1 MANFVVFLQCQQFLA
16 QINNPKIGED
26 SKIFYSPDS
35 NVQTDFTLETEYY
48 LIGSAACCLVSQ
60 IIKKS
65 IDLKVIQNCQNRILG
80 WSWKIRK
87 KEAYCYA
94 RTVQDRCQIQFE
106 AKEGGPRGIYEY
118 WQRWWF
124 KWCRWPAP
132 NEIRLIRNEIET
144 VNDPMFDWMMHK
156 SKSHSRMLT
165 CDLQMTA
172 INQRQSIDR
181 VSTEFVSRRV
191 CVNAAGI

>member
-1 MANFVVFLQCQQFLA
+1 MANFVVFLQCQKFLA

-26 SKIFYSPDS
+26 SKIFFSPDS

-87 KEAYCYA
+87 KEAS
-94 RTVQDRCQIQFE
+94 VQYKIGVKFNSKR
-106 AKEGGPRGIYEY
+106 KKVGPVA
-118 WQRWWF
+118 F
-124 KWCRWPAP
+124 
-132 NEIRLIRNEIET
+132 
-144 VNDPMFDWMMHK
+144 M
-156 SKSHSRMLT
+156 
-165 CDLQMTA
+165 
-172 INQRQSIDR
+172 SIDSDDDLSDVDDLPQMR
-181 VSTEFVSRRV
+181 SGLSEMKLKQWMIRWMI
-191 CVNAAGI
+191 G